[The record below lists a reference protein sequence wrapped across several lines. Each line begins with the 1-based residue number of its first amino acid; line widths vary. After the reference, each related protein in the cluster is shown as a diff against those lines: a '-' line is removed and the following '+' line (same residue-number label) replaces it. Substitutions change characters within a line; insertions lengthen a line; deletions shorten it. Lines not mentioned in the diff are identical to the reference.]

1 MKLKASLAPR
11 TVKDF
16 LYHSGHILSAL
27 RRVFYT
33 ELGVENTENIC
44 AAALKEYENI
54 MGREKLDALIEEA
67 KKDFFAV

>member
-1 MKLKASLAPR
+1 MEQKAVIAPR

-33 ELGVENTENIC
+33 ELGVAVTDKIC
-44 AAALKEYENI
+44 AAALAEYAGI
-54 MGREKLDALIEEA
+54 MGGEKSAALIEEA
-67 KKDFFAV
+67 KRDFFEI